1 MDRFK
6 INQVDIYSCFNTYL
20 CRYFRKIKQYWTK
33 MSSRPAFK
41 TDNIG
46 FEVFQ
51 HDTKLALKSGEK
63 NWEWQRA
70 CISFGHFEIFQNDQ
84 RDCTKLGLKSG
95 RQSTNGILKKKRW
108 EWQTDCIGF
117 EDGADFTEEL
127 CIIQILKSLYLF
139 LLPPPP
145 LALANN
151 LFYISK
157 QFAPKLGWI
166 LK

>member
-1 MDRFK
+1 MHK
-6 INQVDIYSCFNTYL
+6 
-20 CRYFRKIKQYWTK
+20 KAW
-33 MSSRPAFK
+33 RPAFN
-41 TDNIG
+41 TDDIG

-51 HDTKLALKSGEK
+51 HVTKLALKSGEK

-95 RQSTNGILKKKRW
+95 RQSINGILKKNRW

-127 CIIQILKSLYLF
+127 CIIQILSSFYLF
-139 LLPPPP
+139 LLCKQSI
-145 LALANN
+145 LHFQA
-151 LFYISK
+151 ICSK
-157 QFAPKLGWI
+157 IGLNPQIDFVARCNCL
-166 LK
+166 